1 MEQALRLAGRM
12 LSRQCGHTGN
22 REIFRRGS
30 PQMRQSEGKKTEKRL
45 SAIRRGQAPPDEAP
59 CETMECP
66 ATATLA
72 WLARIRSSL
81 LLKTAS
87 SIPQTNPRGSSIV

>member
-1 MEQALRLAGRM
+1 
-12 LSRQCGHTGN
+12 
-22 REIFRRGS
+22 
-30 PQMRQSEGKKTEKRL
+30 MRQSEGKKTVNRL
-45 SAIRRGQAPPDEAP
+45 SANRRGQALPEAP

-87 SIPQTNPRGSSIV
+87 SIPQTKRCG

>member
-1 MEQALRLAGRM
+1 
-12 LSRQCGHTGN
+12 
-22 REIFRRGS
+22 
-30 PQMRQSEGKKTEKRL
+30 MRQSEGKKTVNRL
-45 SAIRRGQAPPDEAP
+45 SANRRGQALPDEVP
-59 CETMECP
+59 CETMECR

-87 SIPQTNPRGSSIV
+87 SIPQTHPCGASLL